1 MEIQKT
7 TKTVRWIFAVAML
20 LCMKTNAQQLT
31 SQQANNLI
39 LQMYSDSIYDTYQ
52 IYRHNSI
59 INTGENILSVF
70 DTITIVEN
78 SSYVFFVDEAPYAS
92 WGHGCRYILVNTVS
106 GDITSIHASM
116 PPDLDEYAIIRGTSI
131 KYNSEIIY
139 PENTKGVYGGKQC
152 DNSESQYAVI
162 IHGGMNID
170 ENHLRY
176 WNDCSFMYNTL
187 VHTYGYKKSNIYVL
201 MTNGPDASNDVKQS
215 KGKYGTLPRDLDNDG
230 SNDVKYAA
238 NKQSI
243 SLVFD
248 ELSTRMKPGDN
259 LFIYTMGHGNTTN
272 DETYLCLWYDKIS
285 ARDFATEV
293 NKISEQCIVNTV
305 MGQCFA
311 GGFSGWLNM
320 RENRVSTFAAPQNK
334 PSFNYPNSPYDMFV
348 YLFTSAINGRN
359 PYGALVD
366 ADLNNDGEIS
376 MREAFVFARD
386 NDPLDDPFQVFN
398 NPYFPKV
405 LTMCNKEGVDL
416 VIQDTP
422 DDNGKE
428 PNTVSEYLYQS
439 NDIYIRLQEDGFTHF
454 EHQNP
459 ISGQTAYVYVKVHN
473 NGYATYKSNNDNGEI
488 SLFWAKAGIGLSWP
502 EPWQGSEINN
512 IPLGGSLGFKPLIN
526 TLLPYYNG
534 FIAGMDRIYC
544 FEWQVPR
551 IEDYADLPEN
561 WHFCL
566 LAVMNSE
573 IDPLTDEDCEGDLDK
588 FVRNNNNVAWKNVTV
603 INSEDAKEPAYIS
616 VTNWKHNA
624 FKGEIIFESPKDE
637 TYPLLNKVAEIIIT
651 VDEELYKM
659 ILNNWSYTYGIE
671 VCKDRDYSFVIRKDS
686 ASISN
691 LVLEPQKM
699 NLLGLS
705 VEFLLDD
712 KELEKQN
719 FKYNISLKDL
729 EKGCIIGGEQYSIS
743 RSEIP
748 SGICVNAGE
757 DQIIALGE
765 TATLSAENAGQEV
778 SYMWIDA
785 QCDTVINEQTVEVS
799 PITTQR
805 YRLKVKTDD
814 GFIGYDS
821 LNVVVKSNFIK
832 SINPQP
838 ATDLAVI
845 AYEASQA
852 DNVSI
857 EIINNSGILVNVYRV
872 SPTATQYSFDC
883 STLPSGVYTIMLNCD
898 GRRMD
903 AKVLIVE

>member
-1 MEIQKT
+1 MKLQRKS
-7 TKTVRWIFAVAML
+7 KFLQWFFVGVML
-20 LCMKTNAQQLT
+20 ICIRVNAQQLT
-31 SQQANNLI
+31 LQDANNLI
-39 LQMYSDSIYDTYQ
+39 LRMYSDSIYDTYQ

-59 INTGENILSVF
+59 VNTGENILSVF
-70 DTITIVEN
+70 DTIITVE
-78 SSYVFFVDEAPYAS
+78 SCSYVFFVDEAPYNS
-92 WGHGCRYILVNTVS
+92 WGHSCRYLLVNSAS

-116 PPDLDEYAIIRGTSI
+116 PPDLEKYDIIRETSI
-131 KYNSEIIY
+131 KYNSEIMY
-139 PENTKGVYGGKQC
+139 PENIKGVYGRMQC

-162 IHGGMNID
+162 ISGGMNPAN
-170 ENHLRY
+170 NHLRY
-176 WNDCSFMYNTL
+176 WNDCSFIYNTL

-201 MTNGPDASNDVKQS
+201 MSD
-215 KGKYGTLPRDLDNDG
+215 GTDPGADLMINSTTIISSPLDLDQDG
-230 SNDVKYAA
+230 IDDIKYAA
-238 NKQSI
+238 TKQNI

-248 ELSTRMKPGDN
+248 ELSEKIRAGDN
-259 LFIYTMGHGNTTN
+259 LFIYTIDHGDTINN
-272 DETYLCLWYDKIS
+272 ESYLCLWGERIS

-293 NKISEQCIVNTV
+293 NKISEQCIINTV

-320 RENRVSTFAAPQNK
+320 RENRVSTFAVPHNK
-334 PSFNYPNSPYDMFV
+334 PSYNYQGLPYDMFV

-359 PYGALVD
+359 PYGTLVN

-386 NDPLDDPFQVFN
+386 NDNLDDPFQVSN
-398 NPYFPKV
+398 NPYFPEV
-405 LTMCNKEGVDL
+405 LTMCNKDGVDL
-416 VIQDTP
+416 IIQDSP
-422 DDNGKE
+422 EDNGKE
-428 PNTVSEYLYQS
+428 PNTVSEYPYQS
-439 NDIYIRLQEDGFTHF
+439 NDIYIRLQEDGFTQF

-459 ISGQTAYVYVKVHN
+459 ISGQTVYVYVKVRN
-473 NGYATYKSNNDNGEI
+473 NGYASYKSNNDDGEI
-488 SLFWAKAGIGLSWP
+488 ALFWAKAGIGLSWP
-502 EPWQGSEINN
+502 EPWQGGEINN
-512 IPLGGSLGFKPLIN
+512 ISLGGFIGFKPLIN
-526 TLLPYYNG
+526 TLIPYYNG

-573 IDPLTDEDCEGDLDK
+573 IDPLTDEDCGGDLDK

-603 INSEDAKEPAYIS
+603 INSENRKEPAYVS
-616 VTNWKHNA
+616 ATNWKHDA
-624 FKGEIIFESPKDE
+624 FKGEIIFGSPKDE
-637 TYPLLNKVAEIIIT
+637 TYPLLNQVAEIIIT
-651 VDEELYKM
+651 VDEDLYKM
-659 ILNNWSYTYGIE
+659 ILDNWTLTYGIE

-705 VEFLLDD
+705 VEFLLDN
-712 KELEKQN
+712 KEIEKQN

-729 EKGCIIGGEQYSIS
+729 EKGCIVGGEQYLIS
-743 RSEIP
+743 RSETP

-765 TATLSAENAGQEV
+765 TATLSAENAGQQV
-778 SYMWIDA
+778 SYMWIDT
-785 QCDTVINEQTVEVS
+785 QCDTVMDEQTVEVS
-799 PITTQR
+799 PITTQQ

-814 GFIGYDS
+814 GFVGYDS
-821 LNVVVKSNFIK
+821 LNVVVKSNFIR

-857 EIINNSGILVNVYRV
+857 EIINNSGMLVNVYRV

-883 STLPSGVYTIMLNCD
+883 STLTSGIYTVMLNCD